1 LTLCIYHVANLV
13 LSFFTF
19 QQNIPQN
26 LPRLY
31 PFSTK
36 DMSSSRSEKDSGVP
50 EAIAIVGMSCRLS
63 GIATS
68 PEGLWQMLSKG
79 ITGWTN
85 SGGSRFHLDAFWHP
99 QGDLSGS
106 VSK

>member
-1 LTLCIYHVANLV
+1 MP
-13 LSFFTF
+13 S
-19 QQNIPQN
+19 
-26 LPRLY
+26 
-31 PFSTK
+31 ST
-36 DMSSSRSEKDSGVP
+36 DSGMP

-79 ITGWTN
+79 LTGWTN
-85 SGGSRFHLDAFWHP
+85 NATSRFQMDSFWHP

-106 VSK
+106 VNK